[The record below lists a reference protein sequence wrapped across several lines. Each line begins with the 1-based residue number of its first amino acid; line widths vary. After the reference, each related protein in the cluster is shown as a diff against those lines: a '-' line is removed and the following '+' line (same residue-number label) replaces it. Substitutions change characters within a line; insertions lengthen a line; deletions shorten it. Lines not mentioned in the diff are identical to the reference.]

1 MNTNQVLR
9 TDQKLMKKIR
19 QGREEKLRIEMY
31 EIRND
36 REESRKRGEGD

>member
-36 REESRKRGEGD
+36 REERRKRG